1 MLRYIAKDGSWQD
14 PASAHKYIYTK
25 IWNEKLPKLTLLDT
39 LSTDVDF
46 GLTELGSTINTINTL
61 KNLANL
67 HNLKIL
73 IQSNYNAL
81 WDMWDWMAAVNTD
94 T

>member
-1 MLRYIAKDGSWQD
+1 VLRYIAKDGSWQN
-14 PASAHKYIYTK
+14 PVSVHKYIYTK
-25 IWNEKLPKLTLLDT
+25 IWNEKLSKLTLLDT
-39 LSTDVDF
+39 LSADVDF
-46 GLTELGSTINTINTL
+46 GLTELGSPINTL
-61 KNLANL
+61 EKPSNL